1 MAERRWSGL
10 RQTYVIHFVDDREPL
25 EVEVGLPDVLRW
37 EKNNGKGYLDSGM
50 PAITQMM
57 WTAWAAGRRKGLIE
71 EKVFDQFVMSIQD
84 FEMEDQDDDDTT
96 DVVEPTPL
104 DLTDE

>member
-10 RQTYVIHFVDDREPL
+10 RQTYIIHFVDDREPL
-25 EVEVGLPDVLRW
+25 EVTSGLPDVLRW
-37 EKNNGKGYLDSGM
+37 EKNNGKGYLDNGM
-50 PAITQMM
+50 PSVTQMM

-71 EKVFDQFVMSIQD
+71 EKVFDKFTASIDD
-84 FEMEDQDDDDTT
+84 FEFPEEDDEDADE
-96 DVVEPTPL
+96 VEPTET